1 MKKIWTLLV
10 AAITV
15 LAVLTSGCGSSDK
28 AAKPADGKKTTT
40 IGFSI
45 STLNNPFFVSVRKGV
60 EEEAKKLGVNVK
72 IVDAQN
78 DPAKQAND
86 ISDLIQ
92 QKVDVLLINPV
103 DSAAVST
110 SVAAANKAS
119 IPVLALDRSAD
130 KGTVASFIASDNVKG
145 GEMAAEYI
153 IQKLGEKVKV
163 ADQKLTVVAKQSADF
178 DRSKGLTVAENMLQA
193 NPDIQAIFAQNDEM
207 ALGAIEAAKSAN
219 KKIFIV
225 GFDGTQDG
233 LKAVEAGAMAATIAQ
248 QPELMGQQGLDA
260 AVKVAKG
267 EKVEAKIGVPLKLVD
282 KK

>member
-145 GEMAAEYI
+145 GEMAANTSS
-153 IQKLGEKVKV
+153 KNLVK
-163 ADQKLTVVAKQSADF
+163 K
-178 DRSKGLTVAENMLQA
+178 
-193 NPDIQAIFAQNDEM
+193 
-207 ALGAIEAAKSAN
+207 
-219 KKIFIV
+219 
-225 GFDGTQDG
+225 
-233 LKAVEAGAMAATIAQ
+233 
-248 QPELMGQQGLDA
+248 
-260 AVKVAKG
+260 
-267 EKVEAKIGVPLKLVD
+267 
-282 KK
+282 

>member
-163 ADQKLTVVAKQSADF
+163 AELEGIPGASATRERGEGFHKVADQKLTVVAKQSADF

-193 NPDIQAIFAQNDEM
+193 NPDTRLFSLKM
-207 ALGAIEAAKSAN
+207 TKWHWALSKQPKVLTKKSLSLALTAP
-219 KKIFIV
+219 K
-225 GFDGTQDG
+225 T
-233 LKAVEAGAMAATIAQ
+233 A
-248 QPELMGQQGLDA
+248 
-260 AVKVAKG
+260 
-267 EKVEAKIGVPLKLVD
+267 
-282 KK
+282 

>member
-15 LAVLTSGCGSSDK
+15 LAVLTSGCGGSGDK
-28 AAKPADGKKTTT
+28 AAKPADGKKATT

-60 EEEAKKLGVNVK
+60 EDEAKKLGVNVK

-145 GEMAAEYI
+145 GEMAAE
-153 IQKLGEKVKV
+153 
-163 ADQKLTVVAKQSADF
+163 
-178 DRSKGLTVAENMLQA
+178 
-193 NPDIQAIFAQNDEM
+193 
-207 ALGAIEAAKSAN
+207 
-219 KKIFIV
+219 
-225 GFDGTQDG
+225 
-233 LKAVEAGAMAATIAQ
+233 
-248 QPELMGQQGLDA
+248 
-260 AVKVAKG
+260 
-267 EKVEAKIGVPLKLVD
+267 
-282 KK
+282 

>member
-110 SVAAANKAS
+110 SVAAANKPAS
-119 IPVLALDRSAD
+119 PFWRS
-130 KGTVASFIASDNVKG
+130 T
-145 GEMAAEYI
+145 AAPI
-153 IQKLGEKVKV
+153 K
-163 ADQKLTVVAKQSADF
+163 
-178 DRSKGLTVAENMLQA
+178 
-193 NPDIQAIFAQNDEM
+193 AQ
-207 ALGAIEAAKSAN
+207 
-219 KKIFIV
+219 
-225 GFDGTQDG
+225 
-233 LKAVEAGAMAATIAQ
+233 
-248 QPELMGQQGLDA
+248 
-260 AVKVAKG
+260 
-267 EKVEAKIGVPLKLVD
+267 
-282 KK
+282 